1 MSLSKVL
8 IVNQPFNKNTGG
20 GITLSNLF
28 AGWDTDKV
36 AVISVGHMLNNLD
49 YSICTNIYQLGQKE
63 SKVMFPLNFVQKK
76 FISGPLKIEEN
87 SIDGSLQP
95 IKKSKLREKFVYG
108 IFYPFLTFTGI
119 FHSFSRS
126 VVSAELME
134 WIEEFNPD
142 VIYAQVSSMETIL
155 FCKELHSRVKKPMAI
170 HMMDDWPT
178 TISNKGLFKKSWER
192 KIDKEFRRLL
202 NSASALMSI
211 SDEMSRAYKI
221 RYHLDFIPFHNPID
235 IEFWKKSQRTNYEI
249 SDSPGLLYAGRIGPG
264 IQDSLQTI
272 AAAIVQVNTE
282 LKISMKFILHT
293 SEKPL
298 WVNEY
303 SCVVHQG
310 FVAYNDLPKIFS
322 EVDFLILPYDFSE
335 ESINFI
341 RYSMPTK
348 ATEYMMSGTPIII
361 FSPKDT
367 AIVKYAEMY
376 HWAVIVT
383 ENKVS
388 ALAEAIKQAI
398 QNKQIRE
405 SITTNAKLIAEQNH
419 GSELI
424 THNFRKVISSL
435 IPSNS

>member
-1 MSLSKVL
+1 MSLPKVL
-8 IVNQPFNKNTGG
+8 IINQPFNKNTGG

-28 AGWDTDKV
+28 AGWDNDKV
-36 AVISVGHMLNNLD
+36 AVISVGHLLNNLD
-49 YSICTNIYQLGQKE
+49 YSICKNIYQLGQKE
-63 SKVMFPLNFVQKK
+63 SKVMFPLNLVQKK
-76 FISGPLKIEEN
+76 FISGPFKIEEN
-87 SIDGSLQP
+87 LIGGSLP
-95 IKKSKLREKFVYG
+95 VKKSKLREKFVYG
-108 IFYPFLTFTGI
+108 IFYPFLTYIGI

-126 VVSAELME
+126 VVSAELIK

-142 VIYAQVSSMETIL
+142 VVYAQVSSMETIL
-155 FCKELHSRVKKPMAI
+155 FCKELRSRVKKPLVI

-178 TISNKGLFKKSWER
+178 TISNKGLFKKYWKT
-192 KIDKEFRRLL
+192 KIDKELRALL
-202 NSASALMSI
+202 NSASILMSI
-211 SDEMSRAYKI
+211 SDEMSKAYKT

-235 IEFWKKSQRTNYEI
+235 IEFWKKYQRKNYEL
-249 SDSPGLLYAGRIGPG
+249 SDSPGILYAGRIGPG
-264 IQDSLQTI
+264 IQDSLKSI
-272 AAAIVQVNTE
+272 ALAIQLVNTE
-282 LKISMKFILHT
+282 LNISMKFFLQT

-303 SCVVHQG
+303 SCVEHQG

-335 ESINFI
+335 ESTNFI

-361 FSPKDT
+361 FSPQDT

-383 ENKVS
+383 ENKVKV
-388 ALAEAIKQAI
+388 LAEAIKNTI

-405 SITTNAKLIAEQNH
+405 YITTNAKLVAEQHH
-419 GSELI
+419 GSKLI
-424 THNFRKVISSL
+424 TRNFQKVISSL
-435 IPSNS
+435 LP